1 MDKECARRIAESTR
15 DAEAALTAAV
25 ETLRARVSDRAADT
39 CHAEL
44 VRLSV
49 DVGLMLL
56 SPLYEEY
63 PELAPELPGGDS
75 DFDPLGFRIPAAEL
89 KPVLEALGRLRRVMD
104 DVFQLVEKGAATP
117 GERFGYLNTLA
128 TIRDGI
134 QEATTRLTQFSG
146 PEADVGAN
154 R

>member
-1 MDKECARRIAESTR
+1 VDKECARTIAEATR

-25 ETLRARVSDRAADT
+25 ETLRATVSDRAADT

-63 PELAPELPGGDS
+63 PELAPEVPAGDS

-89 KPVLEALGRLRRVMD
+89 KPVLHALSTLRRVMD
-104 DVFQLVEKGAATP
+104 DALQLVEKGAATP
-117 GERFGYLNTLA
+117 GEKFGYLNTLA
-128 TIRDGI
+128 TVRDGI
-134 QEATTRLTQFSG
+134 QEATSRLAQFSD
-146 PEADVGAN
+146 PEADVGTK